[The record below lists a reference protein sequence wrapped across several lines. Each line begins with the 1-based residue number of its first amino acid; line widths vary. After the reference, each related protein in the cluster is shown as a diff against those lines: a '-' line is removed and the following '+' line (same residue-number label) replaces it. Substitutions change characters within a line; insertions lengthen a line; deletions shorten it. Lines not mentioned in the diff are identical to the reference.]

1 MFECMRRFCPRDQG
15 YTEDKI
21 SEADLSRW
29 PKVVASGT
37 AEAHEIRGIQ
47 ASRVRSLCIL
57 PRVQSISQ
65 TDMPYFHRIKQNPRP
80 LEWKSAIHGS
90 SRHSTSCLAACET
103 QNEEILR

>member
-1 MFECMRRFCPRDQG
+1 MFECMRRFCPHDQG
-15 YTEDKI
+15 YTRGKI
-21 SEADLSRW
+21 SEADFSDW

-37 AEAHEIRGIQ
+37 AEAHEIREIQ

-65 TDMPYFHRIKQNPRP
+65 TDMPYFHIIEQNPRP
-80 LEWKSAIHGS
+80 LEWKSANHGS
-90 SRHSTSCLAACET
+90 SRHLTSCLAACET